1 MVELLAHLIINAVLL
16 LIVARIVPGLHVK
29 GLGSAIIGA
38 MVLGLVNFL
47 VWPVM
52 VLLTLPLTVL
62 TMGLFLLVI
71 NGFMLC
77 LVSMFV
83 PGIRLRGFGSA
94 IVASLLFS
102 LLNFAVAAMIG
113 PQGQTVRMN
122 IGWI

>member
-52 VLLTLPLTVL
+52 VILTLPLTVL